1 MGFDLTGKLVEVFDT
16 IQRTETFRVRDFVV
30 ETSEDIGSRVI
41 VNYVKFQCIQDKT
54 TLPDKFSI
62 GSMVKVHFNIK
73 GSKSQRDGKTNYF
86 TNLDAWRMEEA
97 GLSAGPAA
105 PAPGSDYS
113 DMNNADMPPVDDLPF

>member
-62 GSMVKVHFNIK
+62 GSQVKVHFNIK

-86 TNLDAWRMEEA
+86 TNLDAWRIEEA
-97 GLSAGPAA
+97 GMAA
-105 PAPGSDYS
+105 SPVANNPGSDYS